1 MKKTSKIKGLVV
13 LFLNMLNCSLVS
25 FAADP
30 STSDYGKRLY
40 NVDLTAGFG
49 RAAAL
54 IAGYILWVG
63 IALAIGVLIVKGI
76 RFITSSVNGKADVK
90 KELIPWAIGVVLLF
104 TFQIILQFAIN
115 FSQQNINT
123 I

>member
-1 MKKTSKIKGLVV
+1 MKKISKITGLVM
-13 LFLNMLNCSLVS
+13 LFVLNCNIVSL
-25 FAADP
+25 AADP
-30 STSDYGKRLY
+30 TTTDYGKKLY
-40 NVDLTAGFG
+40 NVDLTTGFG

-54 IAGYILWVG
+54 IAGYILWAG
-63 IALAIGVLIVKGI
+63 IAIAIGVLIIKGI

-104 TFQIILQFAIN
+104 TFQIILQFVIN
-115 FSQQNINT
+115 MSQQYVNT